1 MLSMT
6 KAAPDFDALIGI
18 GSNVGDK
25 AGNITRAI
33 ELLCRD
39 GTVRLVRASRI
50 YRSEPWGIA
59 QQDWFANAAIS
70 VATSHPPH
78 DLLRRCLAVE
88 DDMGRVRQLKWGP
101 RLIDVDVLTYRS
113 ETINAPDLKLPHP
126 YIEQRSFV
134 LVPLLD
140 IAPNAIVRGR
150 TVTEL
155 AAAIKTD
162 DCGPWPDGE

>member
-1 MLSMT
+1 MT
-6 KAAPDFDALIGI
+6 ELAPDFDALIGI

-25 AGNITRAI
+25 AGNIARAI
-33 ELLCRD
+33 ELLCSD
-39 GTVRLVRASRI
+39 GAVRLVRASRF
-50 YRSEPWGIA
+50 YRSAPWGIA
-59 QQDWFANAAIS
+59 EQDWFANAAIS
-70 VATSHPPH
+70 VATSVPPH

-113 ETINAPDLKLPHP
+113 ETVDDPDLKLPHP

-140 IAPNAIVRGR
+140 IAPNVLVRGR
-150 TVTEL
+150 TVAEL
-155 AAAIKTD
+155 AAAIKTS
-162 DCGPWPDGE
+162 DCGPWPDG